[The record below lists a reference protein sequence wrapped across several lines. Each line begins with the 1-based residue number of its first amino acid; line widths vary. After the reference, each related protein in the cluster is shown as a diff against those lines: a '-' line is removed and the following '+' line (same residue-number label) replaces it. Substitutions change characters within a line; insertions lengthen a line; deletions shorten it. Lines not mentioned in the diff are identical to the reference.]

1 MSGIKKGKETQKEDG
16 TGISTPYNFKQET
29 HVDKDLNWEVA
40 NPDEVFT
47 VKEQLGKGAYGAV
60 YKAEFTKTGFPV
72 AAKKIY
78 DEKSA
83 QATIKKEV
91 DILKKC
97 HSPFIVNYFGCLQGK
112 TKEESKEGSSF
123 KYPDGK
129 EPLWILMDFCAC
141 GSVKDI
147 TDATGKPLSED
158 QVACVLL
165 GVIQGI
171 IYLHSQNIIH
181 RDLKS
186 GNILLSEDG
195 SVKIADFG
203 ISTQL
208 NASVTG
214 NAKTMIG
221 TTYWMA
227 PEVMSERYDQK
238 IDIWSLAIT
247 AIEMAELHPP
257 NWNLKP
263 FQLMLKLPKDPPP
276 TLKEPNK
283 FSKDF
288 NDFLAKCLN
297 KDSTK
302 RPSAIQLLQHP
313 FVASRLTKGIPFIQ
327 ETMLAIVKSKRETK

>member
-1 MSGIKKGKETQKEDG
+1 
-16 TGISTPYNFKQET
+16 
-29 HVDKDLNWEVA
+29 
-40 NPDEVFT
+40 
-47 VKEQLGKGAYGAV
+47 
-60 YKAEFTKTGFPV
+60 
-72 AAKKIY
+72 
-78 DEKSA
+78 
-83 QATIKKEV
+83 
-91 DILKKC
+91 
-97 HSPFIVNYFGCLQGK
+97 
-112 TKEESKEGSSF
+112 
-123 KYPDGK
+123 
-129 EPLWILMDFCAC
+129 
-141 GSVKDI
+141 
-147 TDATGKPLSED
+147 
-158 QVACVLL
+158 VACVLL

-327 ETMLAIVKSKRETK
+327 EIMLGIVKSKRETK